1 MHIRFHILLLTILLS
16 SFVLS
21 QDPCTCE
28 NDFTPVCGT
37 NGFTYPNEC
46 IALCFGS
53 QVDYEGECGSQSN
66 CNPGE
71 YTDID
76 GNCYPC
82 EPGTYSVDGISCS
95 LCQSG
100 TASNGQM
107 DCGNIPGYEGMLECG
122 ATECV
127 ECDMG
132 TYAMGEGNSSCSV
145 CEPGTFSGFGA
156 FECDYCPSGTSS
168 NGQMYCDM
176 PGYEGMNECGA
187 TGCNECDAGTYAMGE
202 GNSYCDVCLPGT
214 FSGFGAFECDYCPSG
229 TSSNGQMYC
238 DMPGYEGMN
247 ECGATGCNECDAG
260 TYAMGEGNSYCDYC
274 QSGSY
279 ASSSGASEC
288 DVCPNNLYSNGQ
300 MDCWDGIPECGATE
314 CMDCNGQP
322 WGDAIIDENGD
333 CSESQSGCTYIEA
346 YNFNPDAYLDDGTC
360 LFPCQGDFNNDSNKD
375 ILDIIILVNEILD
388 DVFCE

>member
-1 MHIRFHILLLTILLS
+1 MAIRFHISLLTILLS

-37 NGFTYPNEC
+37 DGFTYPNEC

-107 DCGNIPGYEGMLECG
+107 DCGNIPGYQGMLECG
-122 ATECV
+122 ATECI

-145 CEPGTFSGFGA
+145 CEPGAYSQFGA
-156 FECDYCPSGTSS
+156 AVCTACQPGTAS

-176 PGYEGMNECGA
+176 PGYEGINECGA
-187 TGCNECDAGTYAMGE
+187 SSCNECDMG
-202 GNSYCDVCLPGT
+202 S
-214 FSGFGAFECDYCPSG
+214 
-229 TSSNGQMYC
+229 
-238 DMPGYEGMN
+238 
-247 ECGATGCNECDAG
+247 
-260 TYAMGEGNSYCDYC
+260 YAMGEGNSYCDYC
-274 QSGSY
+274 QSGTY
-279 ASSSGASEC
+279 SSGLGASEC
-288 DVCPNNLYSNGQ
+288 DICPNNLYSNGQ
-300 MDCWDGIPECGATE
+300 MECWDGIAECGATE
-314 CMDCNGQP
+314 CVDCNGEP
-322 WGDAIIDENGD
+322 WGDAITDENGD